1 MNFYQ
6 SVASR
11 LSEQLQINQ
20 RIISFESAPDDRLI
34 VVTRC
39 TCSID
44 YQFLVDRI
52 PEVSQAIAE
61 LTPAKWWY
69 LYPPG
74 STQPDQYLIAV
85 TSQIPPGGEP
95 DVTFMELEDRV
106 HPILQP
112 AIALA
117 GSLNLS
123 VFVIDYEGIYLG
135 YYPRPWGKSIV
146 DIRQQIGTKGM
157 ELLPP
162 SLRGQCEYYF
172 NLAIATGQPQTYIYN
187 FTRDG
192 EWQQSET
199 TVKPYPEVR
208 QVLVTIRRLQ
218 VVPVNGRRF
227 VQSGEDFRL
236 LDQ

>member
-20 RIISFESAPDDRLI
+20 QIISFEPAPDDCLI

-39 TCSID
+39 VCSAD
-44 YQFLVDRI
+44 YQLLMNRI
-52 PEVSQAIAE
+52 AEISQAIAD

-74 STQPDQYLIAV
+74 KTKAMRFEIEIH
-85 TSQIPPGGEP
+85 SQIPPGGEP
-95 DVTFMELEDRV
+95 EVTFMELEDRV
-106 HPILQP
+106 NPILQP

-123 VFVIDYEGIYLG
+123 VFVIDYDGIYLG

-162 SLRGQCEYYF
+162 SLRGQCEHYF
-172 NLAIATGQPQTYIYN
+172 NLAITTGQPQTYVYN

-208 QVLVTIRRLQ
+208 QTVVTIRRLQ
-218 VVPVNGRRF
+218 VVPINGHRF
-227 VQSGEDFRL
+227 SPSSDASQF